1 MAKLTGKNALITG
14 DDRTIKVTAPFDL
27 TGYTVTFTVKPPTAL
42 ASDSDAGATIQQVVT
57 PPADADT
64 TAGICY
70 IPLTDEQ
77 TRITSGKYVFDIQ
90 FVDPD
95 GKKASSPKQDIEF
108 VDDVTK
114 A

>member
-1 MAKLTGKNALITG
+1 MARLTGKNALITG

-27 TGYTVTFTVKPPTAL
+27 TGYTVTLTVKSPTAL
-42 ASDSDAGATIQQVVT
+42 ASNSDAGATIQKVVT
-57 PPADADT
+57 PPSNAET

-70 IPLTDEQ
+70 IPLTATQ
-77 TRITSGKYVFDIQ
+77 TRVTAGKYVGDIQ
-90 FVDPD
+90 FVDGA
-95 GKKASSPKQDIEF
+95 GKKASTPRFDIEF